1 MALLA
6 YDPDRVGRLH
16 LALAG
21 ALTGLQSLSCDD
33 PAAADAIRA
42 VEAFASE
49 LEFCWLPLAH
59 RLLATDPLSP
69 ARQRDLLIDAL
80 DQALVRVMADGY
92 GWSVQTD
99 VRSDDTSVVTAEEA
113 RALGA
118 RLDDI
123 SAEALLDDPQQ
134 LRHVAQQL
142 EVIGSSTTLSAEFLA
157 NFRGWAHLCDVLGGR
172 RALLLG
178 EVPSTST
185 STAADLDAVFAGL
198 AHVQRT
204 ALRVAAA
211 VRCVPAA
218 AVIPQMELMNPYSAA
233 LLVRFLGLDSATLAQ
248 VADQLLVRW
257 RTMSWQRP
265 LDAPPSDFDFHEGPN
280 TADILFRTMLLDP
293 VACEYFV
300 LAAARHPDVLFAAA
314 TDPTLAHAVVL
325 AATHP
330 SRVTAAEAGAA
341 IVPILDYFE
350 QQPYALDAMSE
361 GYDRSWELFLVD
373 LIAPWT
379 MQFSPLDNTWGLNN
393 ERQRDLLAFVIDD
406 ERALSRLLQQ
416 ADVVRD
422 GVLNDLA
429 TQGAGALE
437 AFAAYFG
444 LLHQLVVNETVQDEE
459 EALAAFEFVVGV
471 SAAVLARLPGLGVAA
486 RLLIGGVTKALVA
499 HAPFDPA
506 KAAHDAHYLQEY
518 TLTVTAA
525 AVATAVAQGWLQQGT
540 LAPGF
545 PMPPVPDPAEHNPAA
560 HFVERF
566 GAWLQQLP
574 GGADGELA
582 DHVARLTY
590 AFVGPAGAG
599 GALAT

>member
-1 MALLA
+1 M
-6 YDPDRVGRLH
+6 
-16 LALAG
+16 
-21 ALTGLQSLSCDD
+21 
-33 PAAADAIRA
+33 
-42 VEAFASE
+42 
-49 LEFCWLPLAH
+49 
-59 RLLATDPLSP
+59 
-69 ARQRDLLIDAL
+69 
-80 DQALVRVMADGY
+80 
-92 GWSVQTD
+92 
-99 VRSDDTSVVTAEEA
+99 
-113 RALGA
+113 
-118 RLDDI
+118 
-123 SAEALLDDPQQ
+123 
-134 LRHVAQQL
+134 
-142 EVIGSSTTLSAEFLA
+142 
-157 NFRGWAHLCDVLGGR
+157 
-172 RALLLG
+172 
-178 EVPSTST
+178 
-185 STAADLDAVFAGL
+185 
-198 AHVQRT
+198 
-204 ALRVAAA
+204 
-211 VRCVPAA
+211 
-218 AVIPQMELMNPYSAA
+218 
-233 LLVRFLGLDSATLAQ
+233 
-248 VADQLLVRW
+248 
-257 RTMSWQRP
+257 
-265 LDAPPSDFDFHEGPN
+265 
-280 TADILFRTMLLDP
+280 
-293 VACEYFV
+293 
-300 LAAARHPDVLFAAA
+300 
-314 TDPTLAHAVVL
+314 
-325 AATHP
+325 
-330 SRVTAAEAGAA
+330 TAAEAGAA